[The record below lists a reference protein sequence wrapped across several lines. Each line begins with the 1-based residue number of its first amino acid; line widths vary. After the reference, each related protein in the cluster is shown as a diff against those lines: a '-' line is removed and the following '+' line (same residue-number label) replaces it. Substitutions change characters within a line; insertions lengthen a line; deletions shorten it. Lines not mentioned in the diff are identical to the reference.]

1 MSKMSYKLHIQKGS
15 MDVPRNETTYTR
27 DELMEMTTFQLRN
40 ICYKEKL
47 VGSVVNNL
55 DREGLLNTIL
65 RFRSAEES
73 LFIEADTTG
82 GFERIEAA
90 LHAYLNTPLPGADS
104 IKIPAKMSLYA
115 GLAVD
120 RLDGYRV
127 ESAQGLSE
135 SNVLLVNDY
144 MELCGIFQLR
154 KEADKQGR
162 YMLFSHKDVPW
173 RKTVNQSYSLLFF
186 RKQDSDYL
194 YKAYTED
201 KPLPPVNLHYYKVPV
216 TDLEIRELEETD
228 AVLAIDFGTSSTTAG
243 AFLDHQY
250 VSAPSSND
258 LLNGRIKLNA
268 INYVAFPDTTQKTEE
283 WIEVLPTVVQVADCS
298 VAQDVRYHIGYEAL
312 RQMKKN
318 GYSSHATV
326 FFGLKRWVNS
336 YHKLEEVMDSQ
347 GNTAMVKRSD
357 ILRQYLLYVIQTAE
371 HQFKCRFRHL
381 HITSPVKLKTQFIEM
396 FTDILPEYRIE
407 SQDALDEG
415 MAVLFNTIA
424 DQIDK
429 DSFLDGETYQALV
442 IDCGG
447 GTTDLSSC
455 RFRIEDGHIS
465 YRIDIS
471 TTYENGDTNFGG
483 NNITYRIMQFMKI
496 VFADYYSKGR
506 HVTDID
512 QLIDIPGSEIFRH
525 VDEFGVN
532 AVYEQFERRYREA
545 EALLPTCYKAYEN
558 KSRDDY
564 QRVRNNFHFLWDLAD
579 HMKKEFFRQ
588 TGILRNRFT
597 AEGEQCQE
605 QDLKLTAVER
615 WVLSIREDDRFRDVY
630 DLPDVV
636 FNSKEINHLIKA
648 DIYEILRVFLD
659 DFYQEG
665 KLADFSII
673 KLTGQSCRI
682 DVFREALK
690 EFVPGRSI
698 EFRQRSEDAGKVP
711 DLKLSCLRGA
721 LRYQSAKKA
730 GFIEAQI
737 TNHAPVVPYSVTA
750 FTHNR
755 QERIL
760 IRSQEKLSQ
769 VHGAISRPY
778 GVSEVEFFLK
788 ESDGLLRKRYLYTD
802 DRSAYKP
809 VLYEEIQAKYASH
822 IPQEETDSIQ
832 NGEVKF
838 FVFSGG
844 SEWGFHVVPVA
855 RQNEQLLLGK
865 KVFFAFESDLSEL
878 DFFDGMK

>member
-1 MSKMSYKLHIQKGS
+1 M
-15 MDVPRNETTYTR
+15 
-27 DELMEMTTFQLRN
+27 
-40 ICYKEKL
+40 
-47 VGSVVNNL
+47 
-55 DREGLLNTIL
+55 
-65 RFRSAEES
+65 
-73 LFIEADTTG
+73 
-82 GFERIEAA
+82 
-90 LHAYLNTPLPGADS
+90 
-104 IKIPAKMSLYA
+104 
-115 GLAVD
+115 
-120 RLDGYRV
+120 
-127 ESAQGLSE
+127 
-135 SNVLLVNDY
+135 
-144 MELCGIFQLR
+144 
-154 KEADKQGR
+154 
-162 YMLFSHKDVPW
+162 
-173 RKTVNQSYSLLFF
+173 
-186 RKQDSDYL
+186 
-194 YKAYTED
+194 
-201 KPLPPVNLHYYKVPV
+201 
-216 TDLEIRELEETD
+216 
-228 AVLAIDFGTSSTTAG
+228 
-243 AFLDHQY
+243 
-250 VSAPSSND
+250 
-258 LLNGRIKLNA
+258 
-268 INYVAFPDTTQKTEE
+268 
-283 WIEVLPTVVQVADCS
+283 
-298 VAQDVRYHIGYEAL
+298 
-312 RQMKKN
+312 
-318 GYSSHATV
+318 
-326 FFGLKRWVNS
+326 
-336 YHKLEEVMDSQ
+336 
-347 GNTAMVKRSD
+347 
-357 ILRQYLLYVIQTAE
+357 
-371 HQFKCRFRHL
+371 
-381 HITSPVKLKTQFIEM
+381 
-396 FTDILPEYRIE
+396 
-407 SQDALDEG
+407 
-415 MAVLFNTIA
+415 
-424 DQIDK
+424 
-429 DSFLDGETYQALV
+429 
-442 IDCGG
+442 
-447 GTTDLSSC
+447 
-455 RFRIEDGHIS
+455 
-465 YRIDIS
+465 
-471 TTYENGDTNFGG
+471 
-483 NNITYRIMQFMKI
+483 
-496 VFADYYSKGR
+496 
-506 HVTDID
+506 
-512 QLIDIPGSEIFRH
+512 
-525 VDEFGVN
+525 
-532 AVYEQFERRYREA
+532 
-545 EALLPTCYKAYEN
+545 
-558 KSRDDY
+558 
-564 QRVRNNFHFLWDLAD
+564 
-579 HMKKEFFRQ
+579 
-588 TGILRNRFT
+588 
-597 AEGEQCQE
+597 
-605 QDLKLTAVER
+605 
-615 WVLSIREDDRFRDVY
+615 LSIREDGRFRDVY

>member
-1 MSKMSYKLHIQKGS
+1 KLHIQKGS

-73 LFIEADTTG
+73 LFIESDTTG

-127 ESAQGLSE
+127 ESAQGLAE
-135 SNVLLVNDY
+135 SNVLLVNDS

-357 ILRQYLLYVIQTAE
+357 ILRQYLLHVIQTAE

-525 VDEFGVN
+525 VDEFGVD

-597 AEGEQCQE
+597 AEGEQRQE

-615 WVLSIREDDRFRDVY
+615 WVLSIREDGRFRDVY

-802 DRSAYKP
+802 
-809 VLYEEIQAKYASH
+809 
-822 IPQEETDSIQ
+822 
-832 NGEVKF
+832 
-838 FVFSGG
+838 
-844 SEWGFHVVPVA
+844 
-855 RQNEQLLLGK
+855 
-865 KVFFAFESDLSEL
+865 
-878 DFFDGMK
+878 

>member
-73 LFIEADTTG
+73 LFIESDTTG

-357 ILRQYLLYVIQTAE
+357 ILRQYLLHVIQTAE

-597 AEGEQCQE
+597 AEGEQRQE
-605 QDLKLTAVER
+605 QDLKLTTVER
-615 WVLSIREDDRFRDVY
+615 WVLSIREDGRFRDVY